1 MPFSGNRWDDSK
13 LVPYRAALAAA
24 RARHQLQP
32 GAVRPHDT
40 ATLWRAAGARGSV
53 GFISS
58 MTQHFCSS
66 CNRLRLTADGN
77 LKVRASSDIVPVGAA
92 SRPGRGLSR
101 ADTVSA
107 ERDQCGPRV
116 QHLFRH

>member
-32 GAVRPHDT
+32 GAARPHDT

-77 LKVRASSDIVPVGAA
+77 LKVRAERHCA
-92 SRPGRGLSR
+92 SRRRVTAGPGVIARRYGVGG
-101 ADTVSA
+101 T
-107 ERDQCGPRV
+107 
-116 QHLFRH
+116 